1 MTRNLYRPEWADL
14 DQGELRLILLSRI
27 GPPGQYDGPAV
38 DPVPFYLPLARE
50 KCQVKLLFAGGKR
63 LVAIEP
69 GPAFDPA
76 RWKQVENDVARSG
89 TPMFGRDVSFSSFRV
104 VGSWSGKR
112 SGLQI
117 LPAPAT
123 APVAPVEM
131 AEHAFILEFPMV
143 ASDDFQITNYR
154 RRQTHRE
161 LTLLL
166 NVLLAGRTNSHVGM
180 AKHLWAIAPGE
191 GPGADRVK
199 WVQEFYFA
207 DIGEIWL
214 QEPSAPSEVAIA
226 EVEPGAYYGKVGH
239 DGLPLRVP
247 SDLDDSICTYLE
259 LRKNEALRKK
269 FAIAAFWMDMA
280 SSQWTLSFSASFAS
294 LAIACE
300 ALGER
305 NLRPTARFKKFIER
319 YAPGASLAE
328 PRTAMY
334 GLRSEIMHGSG
345 LIEMDRGTDFGW
357 APPEQ
362 EQKDLLAQLWGLARI
377 AMRNWIKDPSGI

>member
-1 MTRNLYRPEWADL
+1 
-14 DQGELRLILLSRI
+14 
-27 GPPGQYDGPAV
+27 
-38 DPVPFYLPLARE
+38 
-50 KCQVKLLFAGGKR
+50 
-63 LVAIEP
+63 
-69 GPAFDPA
+69 
-76 RWKQVENDVARSG
+76 
-89 TPMFGRDVSFSSFRV
+89 MFGRDISFSSFRV

-117 LPAPAT
+117 LPAPAM
-123 APVAPVEM
+123 APVATVEM

-143 ASDDFQITNYR
+143 ASDDFQISNYR
-154 RRQTHRE
+154 RRHAHRE

-166 NVLLAGRTNSHVGM
+166 NVLLAGRTSSQVGM

-207 DIGEIWL
+207 DFGEIWQ

-226 EVEPGAYYGKVGH
+226 EVEPEAYYGKVGH
-239 DGLPLRVP
+239 DGVPLRVP

-305 NLRPTARFKKFIER
+305 NLRPTARFKKFIET

-328 PRTAMY
+328 QRTAMY

-345 LIEMDRGTDFGW
+345 LIEMDQGTDFGW

-362 EQKDLLAQLWGLARI
+362 EQKDLLVELWGLARI
-377 AMRNWIKDPSGI
+377 AIRNWIKDPSGI